1 MADENKAEELAVL
14 ESDDGSAIVDLPKDL
29 IVNDQE
35 TGQNQVLQEKNGGN
49 VESGDDVDHPD
60 DNEELRAA
68 KRNRRRAKKD
78 LIRKTN
84 QEKDVQLEQ
93 LKRENEDFKRR
104 LSTVERSAKT
114 DGIMRIDR
122 GIEDAQTQVE
132 YAEMKLAEAVNN
144 NDGQGAVEA
153 QTLLQN
159 ANDEFRRLSHMRR
172 QADQEIRQQ
181 PQNNQ
186 NDGANPRVQKL
197 AGDWMNKNSWYNPD
211 ANDSDSRVA
220 KKMDELLAAQGW
232 DPTDPDYWDELTSR
246 LQKELPHRYNDAHQ
260 DEDQR
265 NTRRPRNNVASSGRE
280 ASAAY
285 GGSNR
290 SQFVL
295 SPERVKAMRDA
306 GAWEN
311 PERKAK
317 MIKQFIAYDRQ
328 NRN

>member
-1 MADENKAEELAVL
+1 MADQQNKEELSIN
-14 ESDDGSAIVDLPKDL
+14 EIDDGSAIVELPENLQILNQESVEKQENTES
-29 IVNDQE
+29 NDQ
-35 TGQNQVLQEKNGGN
+35 NL
-49 VESGDDVDHPD
+49 ESNDDVDHPN

-84 QEKDVQLEQ
+84 QEKDIQLEQ
-93 LKRENEDFKRR
+93 LKRENEEIKRR
-104 LSTVERSAKT
+104 LSLQEQNSRT

-122 GIEDAQTQVE
+122 GIDDAQTQIE
-132 YAEMKLAEAVNN
+132 YAKMKLAEAVSN

-159 ANDEFRRLSHMRR
+159 ADNELRRLSAIRR
-172 QADQEIRQQ
+172 QADQEIKRVVPQQ
-181 PQNNQ
+181 QTNEV
-186 NDGANPRVQKL
+186 DPRVQRH
-197 AGDWMNKNSWYNPD
+197 ASNWMSENSWYNPEARD
-211 ANDSDSRVA
+211 TDSRVA
-220 KKMDELLAAQGW
+220 KKVDELLSAQGW
-232 DPTDPDYWDELTSR
+232 DPSDPDYWDELTSR
-246 LQKELPHRYNDAHQ
+246 LQKELPHRYNDNREN
-260 DEDQR
+260 DNR
-265 NTRRPRNNVASSGRE
+265 NVRRPRNNVASSGRE
-280 ASAAY
+280 ASASF

-295 SPERVKAMRDA
+295 SPDRVAAMKAA

-317 MIKQFIAYDRQ
+317 MIKQFIAYDKQ